1 PVVAA
6 SAQAYRVVVDTQ
18 VVGPASWLDS
28 RTRIVLGPR
37 VSVPA
42 SALRG
47 PGAAGTPAEVQVW
60 GQLDLAG
67 GRILASRLERALPTD
82 TPML

>member
-1 PVVAA
+1 
-6 SAQAYRVVVDTQ
+6 
-18 VVGPASWLDS
+18 VGPASWLDS
-28 RTRIVLGPR
+28 RTLIVLGQR

-82 TPML
+82 TPMLRGVVGDRGRDW